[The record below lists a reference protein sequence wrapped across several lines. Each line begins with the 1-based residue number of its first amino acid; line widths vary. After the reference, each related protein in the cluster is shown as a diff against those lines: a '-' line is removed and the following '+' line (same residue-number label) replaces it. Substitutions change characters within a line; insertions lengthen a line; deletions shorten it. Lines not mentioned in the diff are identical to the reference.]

1 MFAITEKEKYL
12 GILPLYIFGYFMSI
26 SSSITRGCLPCKL
39 VALCNRYR
47 AAAHLGTSQSGV
59 CRI

>member
-47 AAAHLGTSQSGV
+47 AAAHL
-59 CRI
+59 